1 VAADNFTEDHE
12 LGISIVH
19 RLLGDDVDISDI
31 QVVDEHELSFLVGPD
46 MVEQL
51 MAMLGRS
58 HPELYTPRRGT
69 PQYREMLEQGARTS
83 DMDALTRGI
92 NHIWSS
98 YRWPGVVDY
107 MELLI
112 KRICDHSNHLV
123 EDAAGVPQLH
133 LIIRTGQ
140 NEADLLETAVAVSN
154 EPDAQAHGFG
164 FSNALELG
172 KRLVGYIEAWR
183 PGFQEAL
190 RAQSGGHPEQ
200 VRPALVR
207 LPGLRDDGEHV
218 LQGVLVLALAAVAI
232 ANPEVARQQLIA
244 NGTTPASYFQ
254 PVRTRTKG
262 RKGRK

>member
-1 VAADNFTEDHE
+1 MAADNFTQDHE
-12 LGISIVH
+12 LGINIVH
-19 RLLGDDVDISDI
+19 QLLGNDVEITDI

-46 MVEQL
+46 MAEQL

-58 HPELYTPRRGT
+58 HPELYAPRRGT
-69 PQYREMLEQGARTS
+69 PQYREMLEHGTRTS

-112 KRICDHSNHLV
+112 KRICDYSNHLT
-123 EDAAGVPQLH
+123 EDADGVPQLH

-164 FSNALELG
+164 FTNALELG

-183 PGFQEAL
+183 PTFQEAL
-190 RAQSGGHPEQ
+190 RAQSCGHPEQ
-200 VRPALVR
+200 VRPILVR
-207 LPGLRDDGEHV
+207 LPGLRDDQEHV
-218 LQGVLVLALAAVAI
+218 LQGVLVLALAALAI
-232 ANPEVARQQLIA
+232 SDREAARQYLIA
-244 NGTTPASYFQ
+244 NGTPAGAFL
-254 PVRTRTKG
+254 PVRMRTKG
-262 RKGRK
+262 SKRRK

>member
-1 VAADNFTEDHE
+1 MAADDFSDEHR
-12 LGISIVH
+12 LGMDIVH
-19 RLLGDDVDISDI
+19 QLLGDDVKVTDI

-46 MVEQL
+46 LLEDL

-58 HPELYTPRRGT
+58 HPELYAPRRGT

-133 LIIRTGQ
+133 MIIRTGQ

-207 LPGLRDDGEHV
+207 LPGLRDDQEHV
-218 LQGVLVLALAAVAI
+218 LQGVLVLALASIAI
-232 ANPEVARQQLIA
+232 TDPHAAQQHLIA
-244 NGTTPASYFQ
+244 HGTPASYFQ
-254 PVRTRTKG
+254 PVRMRTKG
-262 RKGRK
+262 KKGRK